1 MKETLEGHLKT
12 ATVKTAQIL
21 DRSLEGRDLSE
32 QEIVT
37 LFSATGGDLW
47 ALLAAADHLRHE
59 TVGDGV
65 TYVVN
70 RNINFTNVCVKRCS
84 FCAFSRTYHSDE
96 GYFLPQEEIIR
107 RAREAY
113 EYGATEV
120 CIQAGLPPGM
130 EGDLY
135 IQLCRAVKE
144 ALPEV
149 HIHAFS
155 PEEILYGT
163 ECSGMSFR
171 EYLSEL
177 KDAGIGSLPG
187 TSAEILE
194 QEVRD
199 RISPGRITATQWI
212 EVIQTAHSLGI
223 PTTSTIMYGHV
234 ETVDHCARHL
244 LLLRDLQR
252 QSGGFTEFVPLSFV
266 HSEAP
271 MYTDGLVKEV
281 RRGASRNEVL
291 KMHAVSRLVLN
302 QDIPNIQVS
311 WVKEGLELSEACLA
325 TGANDMG
332 GTLINESISTSAGS
346 AHGQLVRP
354 SDLRRVIRG
363 AGRIPVERST
373 LYQTLHRFDTEN
385 YSKLDR
391 LDRLSDEEAQRFGS
405 YERLTQMEQ
414 FRFEAPPKKP
424 NQVAASR
431 KS

>member
-1 MKETLEGHLKT
+1 MKETIESHLKT
-12 ATVKTAQIL
+12 ATVETARIL
-21 DRSLEGRDLSE
+21 GRSLEGCDLTE
-32 QEIVT
+32 KETVT
-37 LFSATGGDLW
+37 LFSATGVDLW
-47 ALLAAADHLRHE
+47 ALLATADCLRQE
-59 TVGDGV
+59 TVGDEV
-65 TYVVN
+65 SYVVN

-84 FCAFSRTYHSDE
+84 FCAFSRTYRSDE
-96 GYFLPQEEIIR
+96 GYYLPQEEIIR
-107 RAREAY
+107 RAREAH

-130 EGDLY
+130 EGDQY
-135 IQLCRAVKE
+135 IRLCRAVKE

-163 ECSGMSFR
+163 ECSGMSFKA
-171 EYLSEL
+171 YLEEL

-199 RISPGRITATQWI
+199 RISPGRITAAQWI
-212 EVIQTAHSLGI
+212 EVIETAHSLGI

-234 ETVDHCARHL
+234 ETIDHCARHL

-266 HSEAP
+266 HTEAP
-271 MYTDGLVKEV
+271 MYTDGLIKNV
-281 RRGASRNEVL
+281 RHGASGTEVL

-311 WVKEGLELSEACLA
+311 WVKEGLKLSEACLA
-325 TGANDMG
+325 AGANDMG
-332 GTLINESISTSAGS
+332 GTLINESISTSAGA

-354 SDLRRVIRG
+354 VDLRQVIRD

-373 LYQTLHRFDTEN
+373 LYRPLHRFDAEN
-385 YSKLDR
+385 VSKLDP
-391 LDRLSDEEAQRFGS
+391 LDRLSDEEARRFGS
-405 YERLTQMEQ
+405 YERLTQMKD
-414 FRFEAPPKKP
+414 FRFQPPRKDRSKA
-424 NQVAASR
+424 AASR
-431 KS
+431 DT